1 MEHASQLCLVIEADT
16 LTQPCHRAAFLDTL
30 LTSHL
35 PKRGSSCRVLSPRSS
50 HWSRLLNRFRCA
62 STITFCQ
69 SWSTLVSLE
78 SAFNAEQEH
87 DIIFPI
93 TCTTK
98 EIKIQMKSMTEETF
112 KPLLRL
118 IVICTWPRW
127 LQGCTCVNSA

>member
-1 MEHASQLCLVIEADT
+1 MGGETINIV
-16 LTQPCHRAAFLDTL
+16 
-30 LTSHL
+30 
-35 PKRGSSCRVLSPRSS
+35 
-50 HWSRLLNRFRCA
+50 NA

-87 DIIFPI
+87 DILFAV

-98 EIKIQMKSMTEETF
+98 EIKRQMKSMTEESF

-118 IVICTWPRW
+118 IVI
-127 LQGCTCVNSA
+127 